1 MKIKKIFT
9 FSSNYDS
16 GGSSGPIGG
25 HSWLQIENVAYG
37 VATYGFVIAT
47 V

>member
-1 MKIKKIFT
+1 MRIKKIIT